1 MKKLVILLVLAVTI
15 SSCVKKD
22 RAKEPEDDFLKV
34 YSTPEQ
40 TTIPISTYTPSYQA
54 TSMSTTPTYWYVT
67 FEEII
72 ENEKGEVTRS
82 TDCHKAI
89 KLNTP
94 YFDFVEA
101 RKWLDVNADI
111 KGECYFDFI
120 IQINKE
126 SFDSYMVYR
135 VEYFKK

>member
-1 MKKLVILLVLAVTI
+1 MKKLVILLVLAVAI
-15 SSCVKKD
+15 SSCAKKD
-22 RAKEPEDDFLKV
+22 RAREPEDDFLKV

-40 TTIPISTYTPSYQA
+40 TTTPISTYTPSYQA
-54 TSMSTTPTYWYVT
+54 TSMNTTPTYWYVT
-67 FEEII
+67 FEELKK
-72 ENEKGEVTRS
+72 NEKGEVTES

-94 YFDFVEA
+94 YFDFIEA
-101 RKWLDVNADI
+101 RKWLDVNANI

-120 IQINKE
+120 LQINKE

-135 VEYFKK
+135 VEYFKD